1 MSIADDTSPTQKKAS
16 HDALIGRVISGRY
29 EILQLIGE
37 GGSGYVFKA
46 EHVTLR
52 KTVAVKILSSLASSD
67 PEILKRLEIEARTC
81 AILHH
86 PGLVPV
92 VDMGFEDDG
101 TSFIAMEY
109 VEGDTLEVLLTKEQ
123 CLSPPRVL
131 RLAQQVTEAL
141 AFAHRN
147 SIIHRDIK
155 PANIIVCTDEN
166 GAETV
171 KIVDFGIAKADLSV
185 GEMQRLTQ
193 SGQVF
198 GSPSYM
204 SPEQVRGE
212 KVDRRADIYSFGCV
226 LYEVL
231 TGKKAFRGDN
241 MMTTMTLQL
250 ESQPKSFQLVREE
263 LSNWRDLELVVMR
276 CLAKEKEKRFS
287 SMQELCDSLES
298 CEIRHGLGKKHRG
311 ISVASPV
318 TKVLIGTGCLVAVVS
333 SFFLGQMTKPVTKS
347 DDGARI
353 KDSGYVGVYTPEKL
367 AISILRQDRSNKYVL
382 LLAQA
387 ASLYDTGRI
396 ASAYKMYTTAF
407 YEAQNNNEPDDVRIA
422 IAMFAT
428 VCARDPSINDL
439 QGTTKILKSLKREL
453 TTLLNDNSRR
463 GPENII
469 AAEVIYDYASLIVE
483 AYDKDRLPG
492 GKQKL
497 PEAMKNMQ
505 TAIFLAQRVEN
516 ADSQSLIGRIKDKML
531 RTKAKMQ

>member
-1 MSIADDTSPTQKKAS
+1 MSDTSPIQEKAS
-16 HDALIGRVISGRY
+16 HDALIGRIISGRY
-29 EILQLIGE
+29 EILELIGE

-46 EHVTLR
+46 RHVTLL

-92 VDMGFEDDG
+92 IDMGFEDDG

-109 VEGDTLEVLLTKEQ
+109 VEGETLESLLTKEQ
-123 CLSPPRVL
+123 FLSPPRVL
-131 RLAQQVTEAL
+131 SLARRVTEAL

-147 SIIHRDIK
+147 GIIHRDIK
-155 PANIIVCTDEN
+155 PANIIVCSDDN
-166 GAETV
+166 GEETI
-171 KIVDFGIAKADLSV
+171 KIVDFGIARADLSV

-212 KVDRRADIYSFGCV
+212 KVDSRTDIYSLGCV

-241 MMTTMTLQL
+241 MMTTMTLHL
-250 ESQPKSFQLVREE
+250 ESQPKSLQLVREE
-263 LSNWRDLELVVMR
+263 LNKWRDLELVVMR

-287 SMQELCDSLES
+287 SMQELSDSLES
-298 CEIRHGLGKKHRG
+298 CELRHGVGKKHRG
-311 ISVASPV
+311 ISVASPI
-318 TKVLIGTGCLVAVVS
+318 TKVLGTGCLAAVAS
-333 SFFLGQMTKPVTKS
+333 AFFLGQMTKPVAKS
-347 DDGARI
+347 DDGVRI
-353 KDSGYVGVYTPEKL
+353 KDSGYVGVYAPEKL
-367 AISILRQDRSNKYVL
+367 ATSILRQDRANKYVL

-387 ASLYDTGRI
+387 ASLCDTGRI

-407 YEAQNNNEPDDVRIA
+407 YEAQRNDEPDDVRIA

-439 QGTTKILKSLKREL
+439 PGTTMILKSLKREL
-453 TTLLNDNSRR
+453 TALLDDKSRR
-463 GPENII
+463 GPENIV

-483 AYDKDRLPG
+483 SYDKDKLPG
-492 GKQKL
+492 GKQTL
-497 PEAMKNMQ
+497 REAMNNMQ
-505 TAIFLAQRVEN
+505 TAIDLAQRVEN
-516 ADSQSLIGRIKDKML
+516 ADSQSLINRIKHKML